1 MNGTTTT
8 GRPTGGAPFRVR
20 RARIADFAI
29 ASVVVVML
37 VAVPR
42 FLDAPHRVDRLTVE
56 NPTGYDIS
64 IEVTDRRRRGW
75 VAVGTVQR
83 ATTSTFEEI
92 VDQGDVW
99 IFRFSTQGED
109 SGELQVARQQL
120 ERDGWRMRVPAE
132 VGEQLEVE
140 GVPFPQ

>member
-20 RARIADFAI
+20 RAGTAGFAV
-29 ASVVVVML
+29 AGLVVVML

-42 FLDAPHRVDRLTVE
+42 FLDAPHLVDRLTVE

-64 IEVTDRRRRGW
+64 IDATDHRRQGW
-75 VAVGTVQR
+75 VRLGTAHR
-83 ATTSTFEEI
+83 GTTSTFEEI

-99 IFRFSTQGED
+99 IFRFSAQGED
-109 SGELQVARQQL
+109 GGELQAPRQQL
-120 ERDGWRMRVPAE
+120 ERDGWRVRVPTE
-132 VGEQLEVE
+132 VGEQLKVA
-140 GVPFPQ
+140 GAPLPP

>member
-1 MNGTTTT
+1 M
-8 GRPTGGAPFRVR
+8 
-20 RARIADFAI
+20 
-29 ASVVVVML
+29 
-37 VAVPR
+37 
-42 FLDAPHRVDRLTVE
+42 
-56 NPTGYDIS
+56 
-64 IEVTDRRRRGW
+64 

-92 VDQGDVW
+92 VDQGDAW

-120 ERDGWRMRVPAE
+120 ERDGWRIRVPAE
-132 VGEQLEVE
+132 VGEQLAVE